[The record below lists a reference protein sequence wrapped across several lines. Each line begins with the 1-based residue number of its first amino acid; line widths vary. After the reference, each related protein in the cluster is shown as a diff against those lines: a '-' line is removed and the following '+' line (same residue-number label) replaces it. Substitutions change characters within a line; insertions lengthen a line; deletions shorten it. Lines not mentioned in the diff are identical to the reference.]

1 MPRPVQ
7 SQGRRV
13 SHGKAGARL
22 AIGIEEFRRTE
33 KHADPRIHRGS
44 RERRGRFSQTNRTKG
59 LLSRIPDRLSSDRPN
74 TSPQRPHTA
83 VRICSDSEDSG
94 PEADAKEMSP
104 TLQKFEKTY
113 PRVIIDKSAA
123 RGASP
128 WVAPRLKGI
137 DEPSLVNPNCSL
149 QDRKPSVDFD
159 SNQSTASTRDRNEQ
173 ITPSI
178 ERELPRKRKIQHH
191 VDVPDSSEDELAPTY
206 KLPKITTQNRPQAK
220 QTRVFDIGKPRKIA
234 KRGTGTKKHRV
245 LSIFPETHCWLQPQP
260 LRYWHLNQNHAN
272 GVLVAHDEHGDP
284 IQELVLTPQVIQKIQ
299 RNPDSEK
306 LVVHKHKD
314 TTVKGSTKIYLELS
328 TAADARQICEVL
340 KEHDTTIG
348 FSVLQGTQLDQ
359 KFLHNRKLAGLM
371 HPKTPQLLLDLGTR
385 TVEELSQQTESM
397 QEQEREREG
406 KSVKQGTFLDRRSKG
421 DQMGSHGGLV
431 LGKRKLQE
439 DANPSATQTTVRV
452 PRKLRA
458 SNSLDDNGMETSGEA
473 CHSIDP
479 DSFYGKQDTLSSS
492 GLVEMEPAPRQPSS
506 QRSSSPLRWTEA
518 NQNWAQTWKG
528 PIIYPR
534 QREKKSR
541 TQVEKDD
548 VERLDDGQYLN
559 DNLINFYLRW
569 LEHRIEEEDPALAKR
584 VYFYNTFFYKSL
596 TQGAKGRRGINYEA
610 VERWTSKFDLMSFD
624 YIIVPIN
631 EHTHWYVAI
640 ICNASKL
647 QGQSEGIP
655 TFQGKF
661 AHLQGPLRRNQ
672 LPHPDSRSTPTTVT
686 NLLDDMTFG
695 QKASVA
701 EENNRDVEGS
711 RDCVELEGQI
721 QGRRADSQPTKKRA
735 GKSHT
740 HRKLDPTQPRIIT
753 LDSLGLKHS
762 STCTNLKNYLVSE
775 IKAKKGVDVPAPGS
789 IGMTAVNIPQQ
800 ANYVECGVF
809 LLSYVEQ
816 FLRQPDKFVHNI
828 LQAQDLEIEFPTA
841 SFMRNHIRQILFKL
855 QDE

>member
-1 MPRPVQ
+1 
-7 SQGRRV
+7 
-13 SHGKAGARL
+13 
-22 AIGIEEFRRTE
+22 
-33 KHADPRIHRGS
+33 
-44 RERRGRFSQTNRTKG
+44 
-59 LLSRIPDRLSSDRPN
+59 
-74 TSPQRPHTA
+74 
-83 VRICSDSEDSG
+83 
-94 PEADAKEMSP
+94 
-104 TLQKFEKTY
+104 
-113 PRVIIDKSAA
+113 
-123 RGASP
+123 
-128 WVAPRLKGI
+128 
-137 DEPSLVNPNCSL
+137 
-149 QDRKPSVDFD
+149 
-159 SNQSTASTRDRNEQ
+159 
-173 ITPSI
+173 
-178 ERELPRKRKIQHH
+178 
-191 VDVPDSSEDELAPTY
+191 
-206 KLPKITTQNRPQAK
+206 
-220 QTRVFDIGKPRKIA
+220 
-234 KRGTGTKKHRV
+234 
-245 LSIFPETHCWLQPQP
+245 
-260 LRYWHLNQNHAN
+260 
-272 GVLVAHDEHGDP
+272 
-284 IQELVLTPQVIQKIQ
+284 
-299 RNPDSEK
+299 
-306 LVVHKHKD
+306 
-314 TTVKGSTKIYLELS
+314 
-328 TAADARQICEVL
+328 
-340 KEHDTTIG
+340 
-348 FSVLQGTQLDQ
+348 
-359 KFLHNRKLAGLM
+359 M

-397 QEQEREREG
+397 QEKEREREG

-458 SNSLDDNGMETSGEA
+458 SNSLDDDGMETSGEA
-473 CHSIDP
+473 CRSIDP

-534 QREKKSR
+534 QQEKKSR

-569 LEHRIEEEDPALAKR
+569 LEHRLEEEDPALAKR
-584 VYFYNTFFYKSL
+584 IYFYNTFFYKSL

-647 QGQSEGIP
+647 Q
-655 TFQGKF
+655 
-661 AHLQGPLRRNQ
+661 
-672 LPHPDSRSTPTTVT
+672 V
-686 NLLDDMTFG
+686 LDDMSFG

-800 ANYVECGVF
+800 ANYVDCGVF

-816 FLRQPDKFVHNI
+816 FLKQPDKFVHNI

-841 SFMRNHIRQILFKL
+841 SFMRTHIRQILFKL